1 MSAPDTTADP
11 GAPDD
16 EADGSGPPEGPGK
29 EKAPRSTTRS
39 VVEWIAVIGGALVVA
54 LVIKTFLIQAFYIP
68 SGSMEP
74 TLDIGDRVLVNKLSY
89 DLHDVNRGDLVVFEA
104 NEGNGDC
111 GQPVSEAQAD
121 AAEEGIKDLIKR
133 VIALP
138 GDTIDLRDN
147 HVVINDRILE
157 EPYIADDAPTVP
169 TGSIE
174 FPFEV
179 PEGCVFVMGDNRTDS
194 RDSRIFG
201 PIDEDQIVGRAF
213 VRVWPL
219 NALGFL

>member
-11 GAPDD
+11 SAPDD
-16 EADGSGPPEGPGK
+16 EADDPGK

-39 VVEWIAVIGGALVVA
+39 VIEWIAVIGGALVVA

-111 GQPVSEAQAD
+111 GQPESEAQAT

-147 HVVINDRILE
+147 HVVINDRLLE
-157 EPYIADDAPTVP
+157 EPYIADDVPTAP

-213 VRVWPL
+213 VRVWPRTD
-219 NALGFL
+219 LGFL

>member
-1 MSAPDTTADP
+1 MTSPDTAAEAD
-11 GAPDD
+11 APDD
-16 EADGSGPPEGPGK
+16 GRDGEPEGDEGK
-29 EKAPRSTTRS
+29 RGRSSTRS
-39 VVEWIAVIGGALVVA
+39 VIEWIAVIGGALVVA

-74 TLDIGDRVLVNKLSY
+74 TLDVGDRVLVNKLSY
-89 DLHDVNRGDLVVFEA
+89 RLHDVNRGDLVVFEA
-104 NEGNGDC
+104 NEGAGDC
-111 GQPVSEAQAD
+111 GQPVSEA
-121 AAEEGIKDLIKR
+121 AASASEEGIKDLIKR

-138 GDTIDLRDN
+138 GETIDLRDN
-147 HVVINDRILE
+147 HIVIDGRVLE
-157 EPYIADDAPTVP
+157 EPYIASDVPTAP

-219 NALGFL
+219 TTIGFL

>member
-1 MSAPDTTADP
+1 MTAPDTTADD
-11 GAPDD
+11 A
-16 EADGSGPPEGPGK
+16 GPPDGDTSEEPVATK
-29 EKAPRSTTRS
+29 PSRSTTRS

-89 DLHDVNRGDLVVFEA
+89 RLHDVNRGDLVVFEA

-111 GQPVSEAQAD
+111 GQPVSEAAAN
-121 AAEEGIKDLIKR
+121 AAESGIKDLIKR

-138 GDTIDLRDN
+138 GETIDLRDN
-147 HVVINDRILE
+147 QVVIDGRVLE
-157 EPYIADDAPTVP
+157 EPYLAEDVATAP

-179 PEGCVFVMGDNRTDS
+179 PEGCVFVMGDNRGDS

-219 NALGFL
+219 SQIGFL

>member
-1 MSAPDTTADP
+1 VTTPDASADAD
-11 GAPDD
+11 APDD
-16 EADGSGPPEGPGK
+16 DVDDQPEPEG
-29 EKAPRSTTRS
+29 KADRSSTRS
-39 VVEWIAVIGGALVVA
+39 VIEWIAVIGGALVVA

-89 DLHDVNRGDLVVFEA
+89 RLHDVNRGDLVVFEA
-104 NEGNGDC
+104 NEGEGDC
-111 GQPVSEAQAD
+111 GQPVSES
-121 AAEEGIKDLIKR
+121 AAASEAESGIKDLIKR
-133 VIALP
+133 VIGLP
-138 GDTIDLRDN
+138 GDTIDIRDN
-147 HVVINDRILE
+147 HVLINDHILE
-157 EPYIADDAPTVP
+157 EPYIADDVVTQP
-169 TGSIE
+169 TGNVE

-201 PIDEDQIVGRAF
+201 PIDQDTIVGRAF

-219 NALGFL
+219 TDLGFL

>member
-16 EADGSGPPEGPGK
+16 EDHEVETAEEPTPG
-29 EKAPRSTTRS
+29 RSTTRS
-39 VVEWIAVIGGALVVA
+39 VVEWIAVIGGALIVA

-89 DLHDVNRGDLVVFEA
+89 RVHDVNRGDLVVFEA

-111 GQPVSEAQAD
+111 GQPVSEAAAD

-138 GDTIDLRDN
+138 GEEIDLRN
-147 HVVINDRILE
+147 GHVVIDGRVLD
-157 EPYIADDAPTVP
+157 EPYLPEGTLTE
-169 TGSIE
+169 TGPIQI
-174 FPFEV
+174 PLTV
-179 PEGCVFVMGDNRTDS
+179 PEGCVFVLGDNRGDS
-194 RDSRIFG
+194 RDSRYFG

-219 NALGFL
+219 SALGFL

>member
-1 MSAPDTTADP
+1 MTSPDTASEAD
-11 GAPDD
+11 APDD
-16 EADGSGPPEGPGK
+16 EPAVEEVEDDEDRSSG
-29 EKAPRSTTRS
+29 RSTTRS

-74 TLDIGDRVLVNKLSY
+74 TLAIGDRVLVNKLSY
-89 DLHDVNRGDLVVFEA
+89 RLHDVNRGDLVVFEA
-104 NEGNGDC
+104 HEGAGDC
-111 GQPVSEAQAD
+111 GQPVSQSAASSEA
-121 AAEEGIKDLIKR
+121 ETGIKDLIKR
-133 VIALP
+133 VIGLP
-138 GDTIDLRDN
+138 GDTVDIRDN
-147 HVVINDRILE
+147 QILIDDRILE
-157 EPYIADDAPTVP
+157 EPYIGEDVQTRP
-169 TGSIE
+169 TGNIE

-213 VRVWPL
+213 IRVWPL
-219 NALGFL
+219 TEIGFL